1 MMPSSP
7 VCTGHKPWLPIPR
20 FKKQGWLH
28 GRAVGISALA
38 KNTAGSRQ
46 GATVGVILP
55 LISLDSRTLDQ
66 RGPFSSLMFNVVCPA
81 RF

>member
-38 KNTAGSRQ
+38 KNTAGPRQ
-46 GATVGVILP
+46 EATVGVILP
-55 LISLDSRTLDQ
+55 LISPRQQNVESKRTVLE
-66 RGPFSSLMFNVVCPA
+66 PNV
-81 RF
+81 